1 MKINTSLL
9 ECPVCLDYYSIPRIL
24 TLCGHT
30 ICESCLK
37 SINNNNNN
45 NNKLITISCP
55 LCNEITSV
63 NNIGELKINY
73 VVNDMVTDLINHK
86 NISPT
91 LSTSCPE
98 YNKSKSNMSCYIKNK
113 SKDDSF
119 TQNNIILSN
128 PLSNDNTTS
137 TNNIDTNNSVF
148 MMDEDIEDSNK
159 RECCNLFF
167 TNN

>member
-1 MKINTSLL
+1 MRQVKKVTCCRS
-9 ECPVCLDYYSIPRIL
+9 CSATLD
-24 TLCGHT
+24 
-30 ICESCLK
+30 K
-37 SINNNNNN
+37 
-45 NNKLITISCP
+45 
-55 LCNEITSV
+55 V
-63 NNIGELKINY
+63 VFDIGELKINY

-98 YNKSKSNMSCYIKNK
+98 YNKSKSNMSRYIRNK

-119 TQNNIILSN
+119 AQNNIILSN
-128 PLSNDNTTS
+128 PLSNNDTNS
-137 TNNIDTNNSVF
+137 TNNNIDTNNSVF
-148 MMDEDIEDSNK
+148 MMDEDIEDSNR